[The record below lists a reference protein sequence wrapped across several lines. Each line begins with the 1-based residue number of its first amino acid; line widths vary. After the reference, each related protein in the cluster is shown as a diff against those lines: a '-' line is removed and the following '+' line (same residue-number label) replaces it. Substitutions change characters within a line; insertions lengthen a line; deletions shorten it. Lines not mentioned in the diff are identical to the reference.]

1 MPYSQRT
8 CRVSNWTAPNETACE
23 IIVWPVHGAA
33 STTYPELIGRASIA
47 LNIGAASVSLRPT
60 ADEAREIIRALEWA
74 LATEREASPEALAA

>member
-1 MPYSQRT
+1 MPVSQRT
-8 CRVSNWTAPNETACE
+8 CRVSHWPEPDQTACE
-23 IIVWPVHGAA
+23 ITVWPVYDAA

-74 LATEREASPEALAA
+74 LATAREASPEALAA